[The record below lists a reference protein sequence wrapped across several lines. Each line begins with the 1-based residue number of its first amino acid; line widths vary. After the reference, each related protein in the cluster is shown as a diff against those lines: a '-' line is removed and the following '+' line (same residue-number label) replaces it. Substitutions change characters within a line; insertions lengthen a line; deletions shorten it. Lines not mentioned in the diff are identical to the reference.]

1 MEKIIDK
8 INNILKYQTHFKW
21 QEIYNYYGY
30 KNSFE
35 YHVKHHPIDEK
46 DTGKWDYLIDYR
58 NKATI
63 SNSYY
68 NTSINLASK
77 FALLTKGEY
86 DIQYIKKHESV
97 NIVDNNNKL
106 IVCLKYKKDKIRF
119 DIATCFFPSRINT
132 FFSIKDKIFSTRS
145 INNIKTDFSNINYIP
160 YFDNNTS
167 NNNDY
172 EEFEEAMKE
181 FWGGTNSVG
190 YNILFRNETQNIDS
204 FINDIIN
211 DVTKYLN
218 LMENI
223 IKDEED
229 KEYYF
234 VFNDG
239 IEKIVNLTLLY
250 KVKHKNY
257 EKLHQRFLN
266 IDINNVYK
274 DALDKIQK
282 YIDKGEKYYGNYNKF

>member
-106 IVCLKYKKDKIRF
+106 IVLGY
-119 DIATCFFPSRINT
+119 
-132 FFSIKDKIFSTRS
+132 SIIHLSLLL
-145 INNIKTDFSNINYIP
+145 Y
-160 YFDNNTS
+160 
-167 NNNDY
+167 
-172 EEFEEAMKE
+172 
-181 FWGGTNSVG
+181 G
-190 YNILFRNETQNIDS
+190 
-204 FINDIIN
+204 
-211 DVTKYLN
+211 KYL
-218 LMENI
+218 L
-223 IKDEED
+223 
-229 KEYYF
+229 F
-234 VFNDG
+234 S
-239 IEKIVNLTLLY
+239 
-250 KVKHKNY
+250 
-257 EKLHQRFLN
+257 
-266 IDINNVYK
+266 
-274 DALDKIQK
+274 
-282 YIDKGEKYYGNYNKF
+282 

>member
-1 MEKIIDK
+1 MENIIDK
-8 INNILKYQTHFKW
+8 INNILRYQTHFKW

-30 KNSFE
+30 RNSFE

-46 DTGKWDYLIDYR
+46 DTGKWDHLIDYS
-58 NKATI
+58 NKETI

-77 FALLTKGEY
+77 FALLTEKKF
-86 DIQYIKKHESV
+86 DIQYIKEHESV

-145 INNIKTDFSNINYIP
+145 INKIKTDFSNINYIP

-172 EEFEEAMKE
+172 EEFDEAMKE

-190 YNILFRNETQNIDS
+190 YNILFRNETQNIDR

-211 DVTKYLN
+211 DVTEYLN
-218 LMENI
+218 LMKNI
-223 IKDEED
+223 IKDKED

-239 IEKIVNLTLLY
+239 IEKIVKLTLLY
-250 KVKHKNY
+250 KVKNKNY
-257 EKLHQRFLN
+257 EKLYQRFLN

-274 DALDKIQK
+274 DALDKCMK
-282 YIDKGEKYYGNYNKF
+282 YIDKGEKNYGIYN

>member
-30 KNSFE
+30 RNSFE

-239 IEKIVNLTLLY
+239 IEKIVKLTLLY
-250 KVKHKNY
+250 KVKNKNY
-257 EKLHQRFLN
+257 EKLYQRFLN

-274 DALDKIQK
+274 DALDKCMK
-282 YIDKGEKYYGNYNKF
+282 YIDKGEKNYGIYN